1 MTIGWLL
8 SACSLQPV
16 HHAHLLWLETEPAQ
30 KQALTLDTQLI
41 ILPVQVPSSL
51 ATQDLAYRN
60 TGQEIAYFATYQWA
74 NPLPE
79 AIQILLTQYLSQTGR
94 WRAVSRAQVGLN
106 NPWQLDTQVYAWWF
120 DYQDL
125 QNPHFYIQ
133 LNANLVDQQGH
144 IHQQW
149 PWQIRVPLTQLGPQA
164 LAPELKQALT
174 QWLQSLEQQLQIFFT
189 QQKISIN
196 KH

>member
-1 MTIGWLL
+1 MGWLV

-16 HHAHLLWLETEPAQ
+16 DQAHLLWLEAEPATT
-30 KQALTLDTQLI
+30 QAPAFDTQLI
-41 ILPVQVPSSL
+41 ILPVQAPSSL
-51 ATQDLAYRN
+51 ATQDLAYRSA
-60 TGQEIAYFATYQWA
+60 GQEMAYFATYQWA

-79 AIQILLTQYLSQTGR
+79 ALQILLTQYLSQTGH

-149 PWQIRVPLTQLGPQA
+149 PWQIRVLLAQLGPQA

-174 QWLQSLEQQLQIFFT
+174 QWLQSLEHHLQKFFAQQEST
-189 QQKISIN
+189 TN
-196 KH
+196 